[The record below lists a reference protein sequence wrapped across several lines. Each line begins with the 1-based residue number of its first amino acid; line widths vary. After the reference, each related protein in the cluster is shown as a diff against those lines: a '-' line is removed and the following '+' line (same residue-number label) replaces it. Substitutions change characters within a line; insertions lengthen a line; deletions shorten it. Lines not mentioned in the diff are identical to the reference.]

1 MHDTALAMGRCLF
14 EIYGQATST
23 IIELGACNVNGT
35 LRDVSP
41 AGARYIGLD
50 VASGPG
56 VDVVIKPICALPFIS
71 DSADIVVSTSMFEH
85 DNFFW
90 QTFLEMARIT
100 KPGGIIYVN
109 APSNGWYHRYP
120 IDNWRFYP
128 DCGKALVSW
137 AATGG
142 HELTLVELFIAERMR
157 DVWND
162 FVAIFRK
169 ASPFNAQSI
178 RFISDSVRCTNV
190 WRLGDLNV
198 RFEREASEDL
208 LLTQRLQNEV
218 NHLREELVA
227 ARSSIEQ
234 LQANA
239 SVEPDAA
246 GRQKR

>member
-1 MHDTALAMGRCLF
+1 M
-14 EIYGQATST
+14 
-23 IIELGACNVNGT
+23 
-35 LRDVSP
+35 
-41 AGARYIGLD
+41 
-50 VASGPG
+50 
-56 VDVVIKPICALPFIS
+56 
-71 DSADIVVSTSMFEH
+71 
-85 DNFFW
+85 
-90 QTFLEMARIT
+90 
-100 KPGGIIYVN
+100 
-109 APSNGWYHRYP
+109 
-120 IDNWRFYP
+120 
-128 DCGKALVSW
+128 SW

-142 HELTLVELFIAERMR
+142 HELTLVESFIAERMR

-178 RFISDSVRCTNV
+178 KFISDSVRCTNV
-190 WRLGDLNV
+190 WRLGDSNV